1 MMRRRTGERMRSA
14 AAAADG
20 TAAEETAVSTERPA
34 PRRRRRR
41 KRQAGRMMRRRN
53 AVEGRPGSAA
63 RHRRH
68 AHRRQIDVRRD
79 AARVQRMTAAGAPQM
94 RRHHAHLKAAV
105 VKGGLNEDGVKR
117 AKGCVESG

>member
-34 PRRRRRR
+34 PRRRRR
-41 KRQAGRMMRRRN
+41 KRQAGWMMRRRK
-53 AVEGRPGSAA
+53 AVEGRPGTAA